1 MPHPLS
7 RYFHFL
13 ALISVVLLNDF
24 AVKVV
29 SAEHR
34 RLSEDSDET
43 RPFINTF
50 FERIPVEKRFTD
62 MEDADDDELLEFWK
76 LAWSSAGWQPRILTR
91 KDASKHPEYDAFLRN
106 LTALKLDSFGEIV
119 FMRHFVMGAAGGGFL
134 ADFDAFPIRDF
145 RHDGLELPFKG
156 EFAIYDL
163 FAVNLA
169 SGSAEAWIDIAT
181 ALVEDARTH
190 VNPDRPS
197 NFMTDTLGFLNLV
210 RANRIKI
217 HSQREVLSAS
227 KALNGDPLTAEQCNK
242 RPIRGKRTIH
252 VCPTCMISAEME
264 PNLRLPRHRVTV
276 ARQWLST
283 FTTICLNRTVSFL

>member
-1 MPHPLS
+1 MTNPSFGYSHL
-7 RYFHFL
+7 L
-13 ALISVVLLNDF
+13 TVISVMIGV

-29 SAEHR
+29 SAEYR
-34 RLSEDSDET
+34 GLSEDSSET
-43 RPFINTF
+43 RPVINTF

-76 LAWSSAGWQPRILTR
+76 LAWSSAGWEPRIVTR
-91 KDASKHPEYDAFLRN
+91 RDASHHPEYDAFLRN
-106 LTALKLDSFGEIV
+106 LTALKLDSFGEII
-119 FMRHFVMGAAGGGFL
+119 FMRHFVMGAIGGGFL

-145 RHDGLELPFKG
+145 RHDGLELPFNG

-163 FAVNLA
+163 FAANLA
-169 SGSAEAWIDIAT
+169 SGCAEAWIEIAT
-181 ALVEDARTH
+181 ALVDDAQTH
-190 VNPDRPS
+190 VNPDRAS

-227 KALNGDPLTAEQCNK
+227 KALNGIPLTAEQCNK
-242 RPIRGKRTIH
+242 KPIRGKRTIH
-252 VCPTCMISAEME
+252 VFPSGMLFAEME

-276 ARQWLST
+276 ARHWLST
-283 FTTICLNRTVSFL
+283 FTTICLNRTVSFS